1 MKYGANPHIS
11 QLRLGYFNSTPVYI
25 SVAYHHFECFRLL
38 LLGGADP
45 NGGSNIRS
53 TELCSAS
60 AQTAYPSLYHATV
73 KHNVEVEYVMLLYD
87 CGASPYRRDGRGR
100 LPHEIDANNDCSRY
114 IRQLMCMSSVYVA
127 LLVILCTS

>member
-1 MKYGANPHIS
+1 MQPWFLLSSLLFWLQELLKYGANPDIS

-25 SVAYHHFECFRLL
+25 SVAYHHLECFRLL
-38 LLGGADP
+38 LLAGADP

-53 TELCSAS
+53 TELYSAS

-87 CGASPYRRDGRGR
+87 CGASLYRRDGRGL
-100 LPHEIDANNDCSRY
+100 LPCEIDANNDS
-114 IRQLMCMSSVYVA
+114 
-127 LLVILCTS
+127 